1 MRGSSSS
8 GFSIEMWPREK
19 LILCILLML
28 GCDALTH
35 TSSWLPTDVHY
46 ATDLDFNGPVVD
58 YFEDAPES
66 GWSIGFE
73 PAAYDAMTRDEN
85 RTPLY
90 ERAIRDRLRGARGAV
105 VLDLGTGP
113 FALLA
118 RFAAKYGAARV
129 YAVEGDAAAAAR
141 ARETVR
147 REERAGRLRENQ
159 IVVLEGYST
168 AVSLPE
174 PASRGR
180 DYFRESSTGE
190 TMVTW

>member
-1 MRGSSSS
+1 M
-8 GFSIEMWPREK
+8 
-19 LILCILLML
+19 C
-28 GCDALTH
+28 
-35 TSSWLPTDVHY
+35 
-46 ATDLDFNGPVVD
+46 
-58 YFEDAPES
+58 
-66 GWSIGFE
+66 
-73 PAAYDAMTRDEN
+73 MT
-85 RTPLY
+85 
-90 ERAIRDRLRGARGAV
+90 V